1 MRAKRCSALFILGAS
16 FVVQAQ
22 QDTVSVASIEK
33 LIRTQQF
40 DQALDSIKSGLHN
53 SPKDFRLWTLDG
65 IVLSI
70 KGSDQDAISAFQR
83 ALSISPNYPAA
94 LEGEVQL
101 LYKAQDVGAIPLLEK
116 ILKADPKNETAHEMI
131 ANLERRQ
138 GNCLAAID
146 HFLLTSE
153 STATHPDSLKAYAY
167 CLVQTKQPER
177 AISVF
182 EQLSALL
189 PKSFYPRFDLAVLLV
204 ETKQYETALKVI
216 EPLMATDESDAELL
230 SLASEAYEAV
240 GNTPKAVSLLRQAI
254 ILSPANA
261 NYYNAFV
268 LICFDHESFQ
278 VGIDMLDAGL
288 KRVQDDPS
296 LYTSRGLLYVQLS
309 EFDKAENDFNTAE
322 RLDSKQGLSGYAKT
336 LEELQKNLS
345 GMNPS
350 DNVLTEIRSQLKSH
364 PDNPLLYCL
373 LAKVLTSEGSESDSN
388 VPDEAIRS
396 ALMAVKLKPD
406 LVDARD
412 ILANIYTR
420 TGQYDL
426 AIEQSRLALQYS
438 PSDRIAIYHLILALR
453 HSGHKEQRDEI
464 QALVKRLADLQQSA
478 RELETEK
485 KRYKLV
491 EEQPEQLK

>member
-1 MRAKRCSALFILGAS
+1 
-16 FVVQAQ
+16 
-22 QDTVSVASIEK
+22 
-33 LIRTQQF
+33 
-40 DQALDSIKSGLHN
+40 
-53 SPKDFRLWTLDG
+53 
-65 IVLSI
+65 
-70 KGSDQDAISAFQR
+70 
-83 ALSISPNYPAA
+83 
-94 LEGEVQL
+94 
-101 LYKAQDVGAIPLLEK
+101 
-116 ILKADPKNETAHEMI
+116 
-131 ANLERRQ
+131 
-138 GNCLAAID
+138 
-146 HFLLTSE
+146 
-153 STATHPDSLKAYAY
+153 
-167 CLVQTKQPER
+167 
-177 AISVF
+177 
-182 EQLSALL
+182 
-189 PKSFYPRFDLAVLLV
+189 
-204 ETKQYETALKVI
+204 
-216 EPLMATDESDAELL
+216 MATDESNAELL

-453 HSGHKEQRDEI
+453 HSGQKEQRDEI